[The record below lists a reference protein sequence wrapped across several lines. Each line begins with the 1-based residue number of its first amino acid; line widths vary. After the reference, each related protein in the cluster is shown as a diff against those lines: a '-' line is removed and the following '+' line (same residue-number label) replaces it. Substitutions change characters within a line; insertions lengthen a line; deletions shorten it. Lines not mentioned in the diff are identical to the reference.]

1 MVLESNFANWNQKT
15 SNYAKHVLLLLILVF
30 KKWYVPL
37 SLHKPFNIY
46 CVKMHN
52 SIMRCLSLYWHFISF
67 LWIWSFNTT
76 IFTVIVDF
84 YAHLPI
90 CGSKTWLI
98 TFFVVDSLL
107 CLIFDPQIGWYESH
121 TFHTGSLDPVYDYPL
136 EQL

>member
-1 MVLESNFANWNQKT
+1 MVLESNFANWNHKI

-46 CVKMHN
+46 CVNMQN

-76 IFTVIVDF
+76 IFTCYCRFLCTSSNLRVEDLVNYIFSCWFSLMLNIWSSNRMVWVP
-84 YAHLPI
+84 HV
-90 CGSKTWLI
+90 SNWI
-98 TFFVVDSLL
+98 T
-107 CLIFDPQIGWYESH
+107 H
-121 TFHTGSLDPVYDYPL
+121 PVYDYPL